1 MTSRRTGG
9 VVVALAALLL
19 WLPGAA
25 SAHPQLVGE
34 WAGQVTPGAV
44 TVYDFGPGQYLGPGM
59 WRGPYTITVSGCVT
73 SSGEYVLRLYHGG
86 EGTLALRD
94 GLWISTRVAVID
106 LGVRA
111 FEFMGVIYRH

>member
-1 MTSRRTGG
+1 MTGRRTGG

-19 WLPGAA
+19 CLPVPA

-34 WAGQVTPGAV
+34 WAGEVTPGSI
-44 TVYDFGPGQYLGPGM
+44 TVYDFGPGEYLAPGM
-59 WRGPYTITVSGCVT
+59 WRGPYSVTFAGCVT
-73 SSGEYVLRLYHGG
+73 SYGQYVLRLYHAG

-94 GLWISTRVAVID
+94 GLGISTRVAVID